1 MLGGAGR
8 GDVVGGGVRV
18 VVADWESQKRVLL
31 QPRVRLYVPAVV
43 RQVGL
48 LQYRAQLAHYLFR
61 PNHHVSAAIL
71 PRSCTRARV
80 HTLQTGMPLHEGV
93 LRERALALQ
102 HTPANVG
109 VAPRLDLV

>member
-31 QPRVRLYVPAVV
+31 QPRVRLYIPPVV

-61 PNHHVSAAIL
+61 PNRHVSAAIL
-71 PRSCTRARV
+71 PRSCTRACV
-80 HTLQTGMPLHEGV
+80 HAFQTGMALQQGV
-93 LRERALALQ
+93 QQERAHALQ
-102 HTPANVG
+102 HSPANVG
-109 VAPRLDLV
+109 FAPRLHLV

>member
-61 PNHHVSAAIL
+61 PNRHVSAAIL

-80 HTLQTGMPLHEGV
+80 HTLQTGMPQHQGV
-93 LRERALALQ
+93 LRDRALALQ
-102 HTPANVG
+102 HTPTNVG